1 MILFSSTTLKNP
13 YPNGILI
20 ERTTAKE
27 ISKPFLANLNGLYP
41 VIKKVKAAAR
51 TIPVRLVMSKRKAP
65 KKISKFSHAKPIP
78 ETARGGTR
86 ATAIRSEEHTSE
98 LQSRPHLV

>member
-1 MILFSSTTLKNP
+1 MDFANTPREITNGLRDSKITFSRILLLISVPFNERMILFSSTTLKNP

-27 ISKPFLANLNGLYP
+27 TSKPFLANLNGLYP

-51 TIPVRLVMSKRKAP
+51 TIPVRLVMRDRK
-65 KKISKFSHAKPIP
+65 S
-78 ETARGGTR
+78 
-86 ATAIRSEEHTSE
+86 
-98 LQSRPHLV
+98 VV